1 LDKSRAAFS
10 SSGTTVWRARDPRP
24 SSQLNIPKMSLV
36 RLIGAEVSS
45 TGRVL
50 WIFYKTPKNCI
61 ASAGKRNHYNISQLT
76 EDVSQFACVCVS
88 DRELSNWEYTV

>member
-1 LDKSRAAFS
+1 
-10 SSGTTVWRARDPRP
+10 
-24 SSQLNIPKMSLV
+24 MSLV

-50 WIFYKTPKNCI
+50 WISYKTPKNCI
-61 ASAGKRNHYNISQLT
+61 ASAGKRNHYYNISHLT